1 MDLNSLAPL
10 ADTINAVA
18 VTLTLLFLI
27 VLIRQNTHSQR
38 ALAVDSLAAAIA
50 AINAPALNSPALG
63 AAVSHAV
70 NDWAAARAW
79 MSAVR
84 RVR

>member
-10 ADTINAVA
+10 ADIINAVA

-27 VLIRQNTHSQR
+27 VSIRQNTQSQR

-50 AINAPALNSPALG
+50 AINVPALNSPALG
-63 AAVSHAV
+63 TAVSHAV
-70 NDWAAARAW
+70 NDWAAARAR